1 MKVIAV
7 ELKELLNIFY
17 KKLWLIISLPLIAAI
32 IVAFFSLCILSPV
45 YESGSTLY
53 IINKSTNESNIS
65 YNEILTNQ
73 MFVKDYREL
82 IKSRSVTKEVIE
94 ELKINDLTPDE
105 LAEKIKVATKS
116 ETRVLDIRVQDSDPQ
131 RAKLLA
137 ETVSKIFIKKSID
150 LMNVD
155 NVNIVD
161 NPEIPEEP
169 VYPKPLKYCI
179 YVFLVGIVVALGIA
193 YLSEY
198 VNDKIVSTEDVE
210 NHMGL
215 TVIGIIPL
223 LKVK

>member
-1 MKVIAV
+1 M
-7 ELKELLNIFY
+7 ELKGLLNIFY
-17 KKLWLIISLPLIAAI
+17 KKLWLIISLPLLVAIIAAFI
-32 IVAFFSLCILSPV
+32 NTCVLSPV

-65 YNEILTNQ
+65 YNEFLTNQ

-82 IKSRSVTKEVIE
+82 IKSRSVTKEVID
-94 ELKINDLTPDE
+94 ELKINNLSPNE
-105 LAEKIKVATKS
+105 LADKIKVDMKS
-116 ETRVLDIRVQDSDPQ
+116 ETRVLDIRVQDSDPL
-131 RAKLLA
+131 RAKQLA
-137 ETVSKIFIKKSID
+137 ETVSKIFIKKSIN

-161 NPEIPEEP
+161 SPEIPKDP
-169 VYPKPLKYCI
+169 IHPKPLKYSI
-179 YVFLVGIVVALGIA
+179 YVFILGFVVALGIA

-198 VNDKIVSTEDVE
+198 LNDKIVSTEDVE